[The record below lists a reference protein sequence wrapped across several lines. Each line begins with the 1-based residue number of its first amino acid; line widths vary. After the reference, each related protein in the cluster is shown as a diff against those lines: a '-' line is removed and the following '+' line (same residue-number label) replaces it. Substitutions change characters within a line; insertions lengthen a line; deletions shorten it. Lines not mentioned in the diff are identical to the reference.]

1 MTKAKSAPAKIDFK
15 KEFKV
20 LFTPP
25 SKAPVLVE
33 VPEFTYIMVD
43 GRGHPG
49 KAPDFADKIGL
60 LYGLAYTI
68 KFGLK
73 KDPRAPYDFSVAPL
87 SGFYCAD
94 DPSCYTDESRGDE
107 WKWTLAIPV
116 PDRVTPAVFEKGRR
130 ELGEKKNP
138 AHLDKAYLKKYRE
151 GLSAQIMHLG
161 PYNKEAPTIQ
171 RLHAF
176 FQEQGYDFAGPHHEI
191 YVGDP
196 RRTAPAKLKTV
207 LRQPVRRK

>member
-1 MTKAKSAPAKIDFK
+1 MTNAKTAPAKKDFK
-15 KEFKV
+15 KEFKT
-20 LFTPP
+20 LFSPP

-49 KAPDFADKIGL
+49 KTPDFPDKTGL

-68 KFGLK
+68 KFALK
-73 KDPRAPYDFSVAPL
+73 KDARRPFDFAVPPL

-94 DPSCYTDESRGDE
+94 DPGCYTDESRGNE
-107 WKWTLAIPV
+107 WKWTLAIPM
-116 PDRVTPAVFEKGRR
+116 PDLVTPAVFEKARR
-130 ELGEKKNP
+130 TLGEKKNP
-138 AHLDKAYLKKYRE
+138 GHLAEAYLKKVLE

-161 PYNKEAPTIQ
+161 PYSEEAPTIQ
-171 RLHAF
+171 KLHAF
-176 FQEQGYDFAGPHHEI
+176 FLDRGYAFAGPHHEI
-191 YVGDP
+191 YLGDP

-207 LRQPVRRK
+207 LRQPVRKK